1 MGSDKVIVVTG
12 SSRGIGLGLVQE
24 YAKRGWQV
32 VATCR
37 NPDNAHQLKTL
48 AKDHLNIK
56 VMACDIDSTESIVNC
71 LSAIRS
77 AGICQVDLLIN
88 NAGVSNKDH
97 PNDPAHKTD
106 RDEFVSIFNTN
117 VAGPLAVTQAMASL
131 LEESADPVVLNIS
144 SRLGSI
150 SSVDKC
156 TTTSYQCSK
165 AALNMLT
172 RCQADAYP
180 NIKMLS
186 VNPGWIATDMGTK
199 AMVAGYNKGK
209 KPPTLLQDSVD
220 GIAAIAAT
228 AGSKKSGSFWDYS
241 GTEMPF

>member
-1 MGSDKVIVVTG
+1 MASDKVVVVTG

-37 NPDNAHQLKTL
+37 NPENAHQLKTL
-48 AKDHLNIK
+48 AKDHPNIK
-56 VMACDIDSTESIVNC
+56 VIACDIDSTESVINC
-71 LSAIRS
+71 LSVICS
-77 AGICQVDLLIN
+77 AGICRVDLLIN

-97 PNDPAHKTD
+97 PIDPANKTD
-106 RDEFVSIFNTN
+106 RDEFLNIFNTN
-117 VAGPLAVTQAMASL
+117 VGGPLAVTQAMASL
-131 LEESADPVVLNIS
+131 LEASANPLVLNIS

-180 NIKMLS
+180 NFKMLS

-199 AMVAGYNKGK
+199 AMVAGYNEGK
-209 KPPTLLQDSVD
+209 KPPTPLQDSVN

-228 AGSKKSGSFWDYS
+228 ARSKKSGSFWDYS